1 MTRLAFTN
9 ARLESMYA
17 LALHLYPKPFRQ
29 AHANPMRQALRDALN
44 DHSLSRR
51 TLIVVILQDL
61 LTSIVKEQLLMLR
74 EAFVRPVLIFN
85 ALVLTGLATVL
96 ALALYAIPQQVLR
109 RGADDP
115 QVEMADNLVGQLEQG
130 ITAGT
135 AVPAD
140 KIEIAHSLS
149 PFVIAFDDQGRPI
162 ASQAAINGQMPTL
175 PKGTLDYVR
184 EHGEYRF
191 TWRPSGATRIAAV
204 VRRVHGDHPGFVL
217 AGRSLREETLRQIA
231 VKQMATLAWIAMLAL
246 IVVGT
251 AAFGWVTRPRSVPS
265 ATKTALKV

>member
-1 MTRLAFTN
+1 MTPSPLRN
-9 ARLESMYA
+9 DRLERLYLFA
-17 LALHLYPKPFRQ
+17 LRLYPAPFR
-29 AHANPMRQALRDALN
+29 HAYGPSMRQTLRDALR
-44 DHSLSRR
+44 DRSLSRR
-51 TLIVVILQDL
+51 NLILLVLRDL

-74 EAFVRPVLIFN
+74 EVFVRPALVFN

-96 ALALYAIPQQVLR
+96 ALALYAIPQQLLR

-130 ITAGT
+130 ITAGS

-149 PFVIAFDDQGRPI
+149 PFVIAFDDQGHPI
-162 ASQAAINGQMPTL
+162 ASQAALNGQTPTL

-204 VRRVHGDHPGFVL
+204 VQRVHGDHPGFVL
-217 AGRSLREETLRQIA
+217 AGRSLREESVRQIV

-246 IVVGT
+246 IFVGT
-251 AAFGWVTRPRSVPS
+251 AAFGWYTRPR
-265 ATKTALKV
+265 AA